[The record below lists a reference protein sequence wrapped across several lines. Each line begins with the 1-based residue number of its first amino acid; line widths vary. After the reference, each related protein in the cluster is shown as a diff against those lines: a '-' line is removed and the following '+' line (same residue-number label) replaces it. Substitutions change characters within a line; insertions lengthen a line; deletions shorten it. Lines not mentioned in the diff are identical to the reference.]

1 MNKALKKLKKLK
13 ADLDKL
19 EAKKDT
25 ILIAMDDAIDELEE
39 PNDAKDVEFG

>member
-19 EAKKDT
+19 EEKKDT

-39 PNDAKDVEFG
+39 SNDE